1 VPLRRHLP
9 PRVELLHFP
18 GCPHVQAARMQLSRA
33 MTSVG
38 LPPQWVEHDV
48 TAPHAPLHTQG
59 YGSPTI
65 LIDGRDV
72 CGATPV
78 AGAACRWY
86 PGSETPGAPPVEAIV
101 AGLGTPPPR
110 RGVLAGC
117 VAALPGLL
125 VSALPVVACPSC
137 WPVYGAALG
146 ALGVPFLM
154 AREQLLPITVIA
166 LLLALVGLGWRADR
180 RRGFGPLAVGVF
192 ASACI
197 LAGKF
202 AWDLP
207 FMNYGGTILLLGA
220 VIWNGWRLAE
230 ARPSCTDCSCP
241 P

>member
-1 VPLRRHLP
+1 VSLRL

-18 GCPHVQAARMQLSRA
+18 GCPHVQAARMQLTRA

-38 LPPQWVEHDV
+38 LPSQWVEHDV
-48 TAPHAPLHTQG
+48 TAPDAPRHTQG

-72 CGATPV
+72 CGAAPV
-78 AGAACRWY
+78 VGAACRLY

-101 AGLGTPPPR
+101 AGLATPPPPR
-110 RGVLAGC
+110 RGGLAGYLA
-117 VAALPGLL
+117 VLPGLL
-125 VSALPVVACPSC
+125 VSALPVVTCPSC

-154 AREQLLPITVIA
+154 AREQLLPITLIA

-180 RRGFGPLAVGVF
+180 RRGFGPLAVGVV
-192 ASACI
+192 ASTCI

-207 FMNYGGTILLLGA
+207 IVNHGGTILLLGA
-220 VIWNGWRLAE
+220 VIWNGWRPAE
-230 ARPSCTDCSCP
+230 ARPSCPDCSCP